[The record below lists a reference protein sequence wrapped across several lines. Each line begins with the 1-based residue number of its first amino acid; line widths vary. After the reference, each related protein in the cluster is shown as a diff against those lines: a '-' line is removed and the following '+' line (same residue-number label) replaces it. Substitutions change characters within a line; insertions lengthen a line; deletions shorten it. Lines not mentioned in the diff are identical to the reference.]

1 MAIQEYSNAL
11 RLGKKKYQDAIGRDE
26 YPYLPVLDEIIENTD
41 IVSEVNLGTLVIP
54 LENVVG
60 TKTRGRTQSFASN
73 FMPLLE
79 EQTEFSTKWS
89 AVYAYQLEQGI
100 DDPII
105 AYEYMNKFYVQE
117 GNKRVSVLKFLKADS
132 IRAKVIRLV
141 PRRNDQPEV
150 RIYYEFIDFYD
161 LTANYHI
168 HFTEEGKYA
177 ELLETMEV
185 DTEVPFDLDE
195 QKSFRQIYELF
206 KYVFESIHS
215 SEKNLSIPDAFLK
228 YVKLFTYPVIKERT
242 ESQVREDFL
251 KFGTELLLSAKGNQI
266 ELVTQ
271 PKEKEKEHTGTK
283 LLNWLRPWTKIEPE
297 MLKIAFIYPKTAE
310 TSRWTYGHELGRIH
324 LGECFDG
331 KLKTMVFDSADSD
344 EDIKKCIETAIAYDC
359 NVIFAVGP
367 QMATQCVKAAVLH
380 PEVRIFNCS
389 INMSYSS
396 ICNYYPR
403 MFESKF
409 LMGALAATMSETNK
423 LGYLA
428 DYPIYG
434 MISNINAFALGA
446 AMINPRVKIHLKWV
460 GLADT
465 DEEEWADDIQI
476 ISGVDMIIP
485 ENASREYGLYRRM
498 PDGEIEN
505 LALSFCH
512 WGKFYEKMI
521 QQICSG
527 ESKENKSEKASN
539 YWWGM
544 SADVIDTIYSENLP
558 NATYRLINFLSSSI
572 QNGIFHPFAG
582 RIYAQKKRM
591 ISDHNEELGLMD
603 IVEMNWLANNII
615 GEIPPAEAFK
625 EEAQPLI
632 RLQGVKTTVDDETT
646 TEDTIDT
653 NNQ

>member
-1 MAIQEYSNAL
+1 MAIQEYSSAL
-11 RLGKKKYQDAIGRDE
+11 RLGKKKYQDAMGRDDF
-26 YPYLPVLDEIIENTD
+26 PYLPVLDEIIENVN
-41 IVSEVNLGTLVIP
+41 IVSEVNLGTLSIP

-60 TKTRGRTQSFASN
+60 TKTKGRTQSFASN

-79 EQTEFSTKWS
+79 EHTEFATKWS
-89 AVYAYQLEQGI
+89 AVYTYQLEQGI

-105 AYEYMNKFYVQE
+105 AYEYMNKFYVLE

-141 PRRNDQPEV
+141 PSRNDTPEV
-150 RIYYEFIDFYD
+150 RIYYEFLDFYN
-161 LTANYHI
+161 LTLNYNI
-168 HFTEEGKYA
+168 CFTEEGKYL
-177 ELLETMEV
+177 ELLEAMEV
-185 DTEVPFDLDE
+185 NTEVPFDLAE

-206 KYVFESIHS
+206 KYVFDSIHS
-215 SEKNLSIPDAFLK
+215 SEKNLSVPDAFLK

-242 ESQVREDFL
+242 ESQIRNDFL
-251 KFGTELLLSAKGNQI
+251 KFGAELLLSAKGNQI

-283 LLNWLRPWTKIEPE
+283 LLNWLRPWSKIEPE

-310 TSRWTYGHELGRIH
+310 TSRWTYGHELGRVH
-324 LGECFDG
+324 LEECFEG
-331 KLKTMVFDSADSD
+331 KLKTIVFDSADND
-344 EDIKKCIETAIAYDC
+344 EEVKERIELAIAHNC
-359 NVIFAVGP
+359 NVIFAAGP
-367 QMATQCVKAAVLH
+367 QMATQCVKVAVSH

-389 INMSYSS
+389 VNMSYSS

-409 LMGALAATMSETNK
+409 LMGALAAAMSETDK
-423 LGYLA
+423 LGYVA

-434 MISNINAFALGA
+434 MIANINAFALGA
-446 AMINPRVKIHLKWV
+446 AMINPKVKIHLKWV
-460 GLADT
+460 GLADAC
-465 DEEEWADDIQI
+465 EEDWDDDIQI

-485 ENASREYGLYRRM
+485 ENASREYGLYRRK

-512 WGKFYEKMI
+512 WGKFYEKII

-527 ESKENKSEKASN
+527 EIKEGKSEKASN

-544 SADVIDTIYSENLP
+544 SADVIDNIFSDELP
-558 NATYRLINFLSSSI
+558 NGTYRLINFLSSSI
-572 QNGIFHPFAG
+572 KNGIFHPFAG

-603 IVEMNWLANNII
+603 IIEMNWLANNII
-615 GEIPPAEAFK
+615 GEIPPVEAFK
-625 EEAQPLI
+625 EEAHALI
-632 RLQGVKTTVDDETT
+632 RLQGVKNVENEEPTS
-646 TEDTIDT
+646 EDAAD
-653 NNQ
+653 NNNP